1 MTEEQALALA
11 ICATNETRPVC
22 LHACAWCLHEAR
34 AELAAVEA
42 MQTLGQGEQAT
53 EAKCQQPHA

>member
-1 MTEEQALALA
+1 MTEEQLLALA

-34 AELAAVEA
+34 AELAAVA
-42 MQTLGQGEQAT
+42 MMQALGQGEPAAR
-53 EAKCQQPHA
+53 EERSCHG